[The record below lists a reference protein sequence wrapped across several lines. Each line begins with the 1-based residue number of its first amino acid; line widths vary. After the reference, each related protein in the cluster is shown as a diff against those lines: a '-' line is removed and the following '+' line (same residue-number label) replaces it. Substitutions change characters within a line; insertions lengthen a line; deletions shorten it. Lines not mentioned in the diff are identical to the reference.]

1 MKIWKTYQLEI
12 LIGIILLF
20 SINMIITRNAFSIL
34 SSIILGIGLIHFLSM
49 IIDVIFNNKK

>member
-1 MKIWKTYQLEI
+1 MKIWKTYQWEI

-49 IIDVIFNNKK
+49 IINVIFNNKK

>member
-1 MKIWKTYQLEI
+1 MKIWKTYQWEI
-12 LIGIILLF
+12 LMGIILLF

-49 IIDVIFNNKK
+49 IINVIFNNKK